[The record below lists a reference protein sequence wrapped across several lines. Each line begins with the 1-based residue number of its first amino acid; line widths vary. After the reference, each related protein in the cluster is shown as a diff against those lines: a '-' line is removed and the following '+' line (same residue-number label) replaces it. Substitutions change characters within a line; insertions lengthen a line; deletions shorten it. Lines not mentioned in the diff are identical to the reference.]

1 LNCKGVLK
9 QLNDH
14 LDGTLDPGLAEEL
27 KSHLEDCEDCRVIV
41 DTTRKTVE
49 IICDSEP
56 AELPAGVRERLQR
69 ALATKLNRP
78 S

>member
-1 LNCKGVLK
+1 MNCKGVLE

-14 LDGTLDPGLAEEL
+14 LDGTLDPSLVEDL
-27 KSHLEDCEDCRVIV
+27 KSHLEACEDCRVIV
-41 DTTRKTVE
+41 DTTRKTIE

-56 AELPAGVRERLQR
+56 AELPPGVRDRLQR
-69 ALATKLNRP
+69 ALAAKLNRP